1 MPTEPNT
8 LEEWVALET
17 PENVKP
23 FHCNEYPRHKVAELA
38 QNYEITSLDEVDGL
52 WGTLETAGANYTT
65 QIALEATHNSNAN
78 RKKKLKALER
88 RLSNLC
94 ADISAFV
101 EGDEKDIQL
110 NSLVRSTDLRTAL
123 LLISE
128 DAPEAVVNAS
138 AKTQDN
144 SRTVPSLADVVHHLR
159 YAEFVFENA
168 RNQIPKA
175 KSGRKENAALKHW
188 IDQLGRFWTGTL
200 GRQVTVEFHTDSSSG
215 LRAPLTEFSR
225 FMVACFQ
232 PVATEADLSS
242 LPTQLSEYRTEK
254 NSEKN

>member
-8 LEEWVALET
+8 LEEWVAVET

-23 FHCNEYPRHKVAELA
+23 FHCNEYPRHKLAELA
-38 QNYEITSLDEVDGL
+38 HNHQITSLDEIDSL
-52 WGTLETAGANYTT
+52 WATLETAGANYTT

-94 ADISAFV
+94 AEISAFV
-101 EGDEKDIQL
+101 EGDVSDIQL
-110 NSLVRSTDLRTAL
+110 CSLVQNTDRQAAMMGLADD
-123 LLISE
+123 I
-128 DAPEAVVNAS
+128 PEAVANVIVKLPEGWS
-138 AKTQDN
+138 
-144 SRTVPSLADVVHHLR
+144 TVPEMANVISHLR
-159 YAEFVFENA
+159 YAQFVFGSA

-188 IDQLGRFWTGTL
+188 IDQLGRFWTSTL
-200 GRQVTVEFHTDSSSG
+200 GREITVDFYPDSSSG
-215 LRAPLTEFSR
+215 LREPLTGFSR
-225 FMVACFQ
+225 FMVACFE
-232 PVATEADLSS
+232 PVATEADLLS
-242 LPTQLSEYRTEK
+242 LPTQLAEYRTEI